1 MRPTL
6 IAAMFATALAL
17 PGAAAAQDAEPP
29 PAPPPPPPYSLP
41 WQLRPATVGNVVRS
55 DTAIAMYSPEGAD
68 SGGTTV
74 ASMVLGSYKVTP
86 EIAPFIR
93 LGVVSNSPPAGEA
106 AAGLLNP
113 VLGGS
118 WSHALGPNL
127 KLALHLCLALP
138 IGSGGG
144 NTPSQATRAAL
155 GAGILSR
162 SAMDN
167 AMFATNYLTV
177 FPGVDFAF
185 VKGGFTA
192 QAEVTIL
199 ELIRT
204 RGDDVDSDAART
216 NLTMGLHVGY
226 FVIPMLS
233 VGADLRM
240 QLWLVSDQFLDDGKG
255 ANDENVS
262 FAIGPRLHF
271 KLSDTMWIRPGLAYA
286 RGIDDPLSASS
297 YNILQ
302 VDVPVSF

>member
-17 PGAAAAQDAEPP
+17 PAAATAQDVEAP

-74 ASMVLGSYKVTP
+74 ASMLLGSYKVTP
-86 EIAPFIR
+86 EIAPMIR
-93 LGVVSNSPPAGEA
+93 LGVLSNSPPAGEA
-106 AAGLLNP
+106 AAALLNP
-113 VLGGS
+113 LLGGT
-118 WSHALGPNL
+118 WAPAIHPNL
-127 KLALHLCLALP
+127 KLAIFLGVSIP

-144 NTPSQATRAAL
+144 NTPDQATRTAL
-155 GAGILSR
+155 GAGILAR

-204 RGDDVDSDAART
+204 RGDDVDADSART
-216 NLTMGLHVGY
+216 NLTMGLHLGY
-226 FVIPMLS
+226 SIIPMLS

-240 QLWLVSDQFLDDGKG
+240 QRWLASDQFLDDGKG
-255 ANDENVS
+255 ANDENIT

-271 KLSDTMWIRPGLAYA
+271 KLSDTMWIRPGLSYG
-286 RGIDDPLSASS
+286 RGIDDPLSANS

-302 VDVPVSF
+302 IDVPVAF